1 MDLNFNLDKI
11 LSIFS
16 GKKQADSVVGIDVGS
31 SSIKVVEI
39 RKKNDR
45 AVLHTYG
52 EISLGPY
59 AGIEVGRSTKLE
71 PAKISEALVDVLT
84 EAKTSTPKCAISIPL
99 RSSMVSIFEMPKL
112 DNKKLANMIPI
123 EARKYIPVPIS
134 EVSLDWFVI
143 PDDPAEE
150 VPVEEKKFVETMV
163 VAIHNDVL
171 SDYSSIVSN
180 SGLQASFFEIEMFST
195 IRAVVDP
202 TDNAPVMIVDI
213 GSSATKVYIS
223 ERGVIRDSHTINQ
236 GSQKV
241 TLNVAQALGVDVEF
255 AEKLKRSYGNNEPAQ
270 DKALAGSIDWIFDPL
285 FVDVKQM
292 LLNFQKKSG
301 KAVSKVVLVGGGSL
315 LNGLEEKAQKKLE
328 VEVSHAD
335 PFEKIEAPAF
345 LEDVLKETGASFA
358 VAIGLALRQLQELE

>member
-1 MDLNFNLDKI
+1 MALNLNLDKL
-11 LSIFS
+11 LSFFS
-16 GKKQADSVVGIDVGS
+16 AKKQGDSVVGIDVGS
-31 SSIKVVEI
+31 SSIKIVEI
-39 RKKNDR
+39 KKKNDR

-59 AGIEVGRSTKLE
+59 AGIEIGRSTKLE

-84 EAKTSTPKCAISIPL
+84 ESKTSTPKCAISIPL
-99 RSSMVSIFEMPKL
+99 RSSMVSIFDMPKL
-112 DNKKLANMIPI
+112 PNKQLANMIPI

-143 PDDPAEE
+143 PGDPEDKVAD
-150 VPVEEKKFVETMV
+150 EEKKFVETMV

-171 SDYSSIVSN
+171 SDYSSIVST

-202 TDNAPVMIVDI
+202 TDNAPVMIIDI

-223 ERGVIRDSHTINQ
+223 ERGVIRDSHTIAQ
-236 GSQKV
+236 GSQKI
-241 TLNVAQALGVDVEF
+241 TLNVAQALGVDIEY
-255 AEKLKRSYGNNEPAQ
+255 AEKMKRNYGNNETAQ

-285 FVDVKQM
+285 FVDVKTM
-292 LLNFQKKSG
+292 LMNFQKKSG
-301 KAVSKVVLVGGGSL
+301 KAVSKAILVGGGSL
-315 LNGLEEKAQKKLE
+315 LNGLVEKAQKKLE
-328 VEVSHAD
+328 IEVVHGD

-345 LEDVLKETGASFA
+345 LTDVLKETGASFT
-358 VAIGLALRQLQELE
+358 VAIGLALRQLQELD